1 MQCLQWAM
9 MTFIRQDMNPW
20 WRIHLALQKKK
31 LLAYSFEEEEGEEG
45 EQEEEEEEEV
55 VEEGEKKP
63 SSLSGKDFMLFI
75 LPPIRSVNDFIPK
88 MTKDVFH
95 RLYPRF

>member
-1 MQCLQWAM
+1 M
-9 MTFIRQDMNPW
+9 
-20 WRIHLALQKKK
+20 
-31 LLAYSFEEEEGEEG
+31 
-45 EQEEEEEEEV
+45 